1 MCSFKVEK
9 YGELC
14 TQFCHCTKQKEYYFF
29 MGILKFIYL
38 FIANLLGH
46 FLEYGLA
53 WSVTGI
59 QFDNHNLVSIIGT
72 MQHNKKVNS

>member
-1 MCSFKVEK
+1 
-9 YGELC
+9 
-14 TQFCHCTKQKEYYFF
+14 